1 MAETS
6 LTKAKTVLGS
16 DEIATDH
23 FDSEDENRN
32 RNDDQESPLPASDDT
47 AIKKDTG
54 KKHYSTRNKK
64 HPPGAYLTLHQGD
77 SSDNASPRNN
87 DDKERT
93 LAENERKI
101 TEIMTSSFLTIS
113 CAKTWHRT
121 LNETILET

>member
-47 AIKKDTG
+47 AIKKDAG
-54 KKHYSTRNKK
+54 KNTIAPATKNT
-64 HPPGAYLTLHQGD
+64 HQVH
-77 SSDNASPRNN
+77 
-87 DDKERT
+87 
-93 LAENERKI
+93 
-101 TEIMTSSFLTIS
+101 M
-113 CAKTWHRT
+113 
-121 LNETILET
+121 